1 MTGLRRSLF
10 LLAFLGLAMAPA
22 QAHDSRPL
30 YIEIVESEAGQVDL
44 TWKTPASV
52 AFPNRPLVTLDD
64 GCSSSLPPRVDAANL
79 IGRVTY
85 QCTEG
90 VSGRVLGI
98 EYPGYNPSLSTLM
111 RVTYATGEVQTV
123 RAGPDEVAIELP
135 SAETAGGVA
144 IQYGILGVEHILL
157 GFDHLLFLA
166 CLVLIAGT
174 LRRIVITVTGFT
186 LAHSLTLALASL
198 DLVRVPIPP
207 VEAVIALSIVFLA
220 TELARERRDTL
231 TWRYP
236 ISVSASFGLLHGF
249 GFASVL
255 ADIGLPQREVPVA
268 LLSFNL
274 GVEVGQLLF
283 IAVLLPVLWLL
294 RKAVG
299 SDRLTRPIAY
309 LVGALASYW
318 MIDRIA
324 GFTVA

>member
-1 MTGLRRSLF
+1 MSSLRASV
-10 LLAFLGLAMAPA
+10 LALCLAMLATWPA
-22 QAHDSRPL
+22 SAHDSRPL
-30 YIEIVESEAGQVDL
+30 YVEITESAEAQVNL
-44 TWKTPASV
+44 TWKTPGSV
-52 AFPNRPLVTLDD
+52 AVANRPFVSLDES
-64 GCSSSLPPRVDAANL
+64 CSSSLPARVDAANL
-79 IGRVTY
+79 VGRTSY
-85 QCTEG
+85 QCPDG
-90 VSGRVLGI
+90 LSGRVLNI
-98 EYPGYNPSLSTLM
+98 EYPGYNPSLSTLL
-111 RVTYATGEVQTV
+111 RVTYSTGEVQTV
-123 RAGPDEVAIELP
+123 RAGPDEVEITLP
-135 SAETAGGVA
+135 SAETAGSVA
-144 IQYGILGVEHILL
+144 VQYGILGVEHILL

-186 LAHSLTLALASL
+186 IAHSLTLALASL

-220 TELARERRDTL
+220 TELARKRRDTL

-274 GVEVGQLLF
+274 GVEIGQLMF

-294 RKAVG
+294 GKAVG
-299 SDRLTRPIAY
+299 SDRLTRPVAY
-309 LVGALASYW
+309 AVGALASFW
-318 MIDRIA
+318 MVERIV
-324 GFTVA
+324 GFAA